1 MALPVAP
8 WKMPRISCRLERDG
22 RNTAANDGQG
32 MEAATVRRRDQGRSG
47 GARTLQPL
55 APADELITLIYR
67 GPLEASPWRSF
78 LKALRDRT
86 DCDYAAITVRPARAG
101 AAPIFLTSARV
112 DLDGAAGRSIAADSA
127 RLAHL
132 DPLARAL
139 VKPGDVFTLDEVA
152 AWDAYVETEFYDK
165 VIRPYGVRHQ
175 LGMFFSE
182 PSGWKCNV
190 GLMNQEGRPAFGEA
204 EKRFFLSFLPHLQ
217 TALELYARMKRGE
230 SEKRIFEETLD
241 RQTIGAFILDGSGKV
256 IDINS
261 VGRTLLKGGAGL
273 SVASGRLSL
282 SRSDETARLNQLIRQ
297 AVEHREKRSAEA
309 FVDAI
314 SATAPDGGA
323 LGVLVRS
330 AASVDRFE
338 SDVSPQVIVY
348 VGDSAQ
354 QHMAPER
361 FVARLFGLTP
371 TEALLATLLA
381 NGLTLTE
388 AAEKL
393 EVTEN
398 TVRSYAKKIFAKV
411 GVNRQ
416 TELVRLILTSVAH
429 LA

>member
-1 MALPVAP
+1 METSIATRREKPPAKP
-8 WKMPRISCRLERDG
+8 ASPTRG
-22 RNTAANDGQG
+22 RA
-32 MEAATVRRRDQGRSG
+32 
-47 GARTLQPL
+47 L
-55 APADELITLIYR
+55 APIGEVDELISLIYR
-67 GPLEASPWRSF
+67 GPLEVSPFKSF

-86 DCDYAAITVRPARAG
+86 DCDYACIVVRPGRAG
-101 AAPIFLTSARV
+101 APPLFLTSARV
-112 DLDGAAGRSIAADSA
+112 ELDEAAGRRIAADSA

-139 VKPGDVFTLDEVA
+139 AKPGDVFTLDEIID
-152 AWDAYVETEFYDK
+152 WDAFVETEFYDK

-190 GLMNQEGRPAFGEA
+190 GLMNQEGRPAFGEP
-204 EKRFFLSFLPHLQ
+204 EKRFVLSFLPHLQ

-241 RQTIGAFILDGSGKV
+241 RLTIGAFILDGAGRV
-256 IDINS
+256 VDTNS
-261 VGRTLLKGGAGL
+261 VGRDLLRGRTGI
-273 SVASGRLSL
+273 SVSNGRLAL
-282 SRSDETARLNQLIRQ
+282 ARADETNRLNQLIRQ
-297 AVEHREKRSAEA
+297 AVEHRERRSPEA

-314 SATAPDGGA
+314 SATGTDGAP
-323 LGVLVRS
+323 LGVLVR
-330 AASVDRFE
+330 AAAPADRFE
-338 SDVSPQVIVY
+338 SDVVPQVIVY
-348 VGDSAQ
+348 VGGSVNQ
-354 QHMAPER
+354 QMAPER

>member
-1 MALPVAP
+1 LLVALKPTAHKLRTSNATAQLV
-8 WKMPRISCRLERDG
+8 
-22 RNTAANDGQG
+22 AANGGQG
-32 MEAATVRRRDQGRSG
+32 METSTVTRRDQKPAAGTRKL
-47 GARTLQPL
+47 APL
-55 APADELITLIYR
+55 APADELINLIYR
-67 GPLEASPWRSF
+67 GPLEASPWKSF

-86 DCDYAAITVRPARAG
+86 NCDYAAIVIRPGRQG

-112 DLDGAAGRSIAADSA
+112 ELDEAAGRRIAVDSA

-139 VKPGDVFTLDEVA
+139 AKPGDIFTLDEVTS
-152 AWDAYVETEFYDK
+152 WDAFVQTEFYDK

-175 LGMFFSE
+175 LGMLFSE

-190 GLMNQEGRPAFGEA
+190 GLMNQEGSAAFGEA
-204 EKRFFLSFLPHLQ
+204 EKAFFLSFLPHLQ
-217 TALELYARMKRGE
+217 TALELYARMRRGE
-230 SEKRIFEETLD
+230 SEKRMFEETLD
-241 RQTIGAFILDGSGKV
+241 RQTIGAFILDGAGKV
-256 IDINS
+256 VDVNS
-261 VGRTLLKGGAGL
+261 VGRTLLRSGAGL
-273 SVASGRLSL
+273 SIAGGRLTL
-282 SRSDETARLNQLIRQ
+282 SRADETARLAQAIRQ
-297 AVEHREKRSAEA
+297 AVEHREKRPPEP

-314 SATAPDGGA
+314 SATAADGSP
-323 LGVLVRS
+323 LGVLVR
-330 AASVDRFE
+330 AAAPVDRFE
-338 SDVSPQVIVY
+338 SDVVPQVIVY
-348 VGDSAQ
+348 VSGSASQ
-354 QHMAPER
+354 QMAPER

-371 TEALLATLLA
+371 TEALLATLLS

-393 EVTEN
+393 DVTEN

>member
-1 MALPVAP
+1 
-8 WKMPRISCRLERDG
+8 
-22 RNTAANDGQG
+22 
-32 MEAATVRRRDQGRSG
+32 
-47 GARTLQPL
+47 
-55 APADELITLIYR
+55 
-67 GPLEASPWRSF
+67 
-78 LKALRDRT
+78 
-86 DCDYAAITVRPARAG
+86 
-101 AAPIFLTSARV
+101 V

-139 VKPGDVFTLDEVA
+139 AKPGDVFTLDEVVE
-152 AWDAYVETEFYDK
+152 WDAYVQTEFYDK

-256 IDINS
+256 IDVNS

-330 AASVDRFE
+330 VAAVDRFE

-348 VGDSAQ
+348 VGDSTQ

-388 AAEKL
+388 AADKL
-393 EVTEN
+393 DVTEN